1 MCSNYLTLRQA
12 EEQQNCGAEMT
23 LYCSEAQ
30 DFTAKHDCLKN
41 HLLDVSTQCLDYVR
55 RRAREEPLELPPRIE
70 RNVPGACDSDVQ
82 TLCPSVQGFSATAQC
97 VSQHWTEVSDAC
109 HKFLRSLH
117 ENHHEHHEQHH
128 DHEDGEENEHRHNRW
143 GHNDHD
149 DEEDL
154 MTSCAVDIPKFCSDI
169 DQNNVH
175 DVQHCLHHHEEELSN
190 PCFVALAN
198 SDQSRMKRIAHA
210 GIFVV
215 IAIVVGGCILCR
227 LRRRCKRRH
236 YRHMMMMQQQ
246 QNGQAGYPGTIPVSV
261 ERHPPPSASPSSIM
275 VGGAVPYTGTSY
287 QPVPVH
293 EH

>member
-12 EEQQNCGAEMT
+12 EEQQNCGSEITQYCAEAHE
-23 LYCSEAQ
+23 YA
-30 DFTAKHDCLKN
+30 AKQDCLKN

-70 RNVPGACDSDVQ
+70 RTVPGACDSDVQ

-117 ENHHEHHEQHH
+117 ENHREHHEHNH
-128 DHEDGEENEHRHNRW
+128 DGSDGEHDHRHNRW
-143 GHNDHD
+143 GHDDHD
-149 DEEDL
+149 EEEEL
-154 MTSCAVDIPKFCSDI
+154 MTSCAADIPKFCSDI
-169 DQNNVH
+169 NQNSTH

-198 SDQSRMKRIAHA
+198 ADQSRMRRFAHGGLFILIA
-210 GIFVV
+210 VL
-215 IAIVVGGCILCR
+215 VGGCILCR
-227 LRRRCKRRH
+227 LRRKCKRRH
-236 YRHMMMMQQQ
+236 YRQMMMMQQQ
-246 QNGQAGYPGTIPVSV
+246 NGQVGYPGTIPVSV
-261 ERHPPPSASPSSIM
+261 ERHPPSASPSSIM